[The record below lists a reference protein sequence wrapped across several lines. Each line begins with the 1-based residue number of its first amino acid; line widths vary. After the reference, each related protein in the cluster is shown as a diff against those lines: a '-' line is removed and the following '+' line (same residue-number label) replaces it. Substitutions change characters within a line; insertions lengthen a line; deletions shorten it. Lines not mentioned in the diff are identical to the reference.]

1 MFRRGLRHLALIVA
15 LVFATAYGLTACSAP
30 CAGCVSSPG
39 PAASSFSALPDASA
53 PAPLPLTVS
62 VGQASAL
69 RDGGAFVLDVREP
82 SEWVTGHIHGATL
95 VPLGQL
101 PNRLSEVPRER
112 MVVVV
117 CHSGNRSAQAR
128 DLLLAAG
135 YPSVTSISGGMTAWL
150 AAGLPVD
157 TGS

>member
-15 LVFATAYGLTACSAP
+15 LVFATAYGLMACSAP
-30 CAGCVSSPG
+30 CAGCG
-39 PAASSFSALPDASA
+39 ASSAPVASSATLPGGPPALPF
-53 PAPLPLTVS
+53 TVS

-69 RDGGAFVLDVREP
+69 REGGAVVLDVREP

-101 PNRLSEVPRER
+101 PNRLAEVPRDR
-112 MVVVV
+112 TVVVV